1 MNTNPQFENM
11 NNDVSFYKFG
21 VFYFNKR
28 DSRFMVPKASKLG
41 YTINFAKPY
50 AYIIIGAIVLAIVAS
65 ILLT

>member
-1 MNTNPQFENM
+1 MSTNPQFENM

-65 ILLT
+65 FLLT